1 VDESEIDSANETAA
15 HGPPFRLWTT
25 VVDARDRGQRSR
37 RQSRHDLLA
46 GIASDA
52 SAGRIAIQVA
62 KQPSGGARKLSGV
75 ERGRLLVW
83 LAVLVGL
90 ALIALAVVYWVE
102 PAKSLPSWIPGHEA
116 GSNHHHI
123 KHGIAAFLLGVACLV
138 FAWFRSAGP
147 RPRSAAV

>member
-1 VDESEIDSANETAA
+1 MPRRALFGFLTGIVGA
-15 HGPPFRLWTT
+15 HLF
-25 VVDARDRGQRSR
+25 DAPRS
-37 RQSRHDLLA
+37 D
-46 GIASDA
+46 DMN
-52 SAGRIAIQVA
+52 
-62 KQPSGGARKLSGV
+62 KLERV

-90 ALIALAVVYWVE
+90 ALIVLAVVYWAE
-102 PAKSLPSWIPGHEA
+102 PAKSLPSWLPGHEA

-123 KHGIAAFLLGVACLV
+123 KHGIASFLVGLACLV